1 MRRLTEGE
9 KEINSMMADIQDNLD
24 SVYSISWQ
32 NYKLVMD
39 TFDGRLNEVFK
50 LIQEVKINGIADV
63 EYRKIEFAGVP
74 QSINSLSE
82 IIIQNSYGSVNYTD
96 GSLLLTEGS
105 SGSFQRG
112 R

>member
-9 KEINSMMADIQDNLD
+9 KEINSMMVDIQDNLD

-50 LIQEVKINGIADV
+50 LI
-63 EYRKIEFAGVP
+63 
-74 QSINSLSE
+74 
-82 IIIQNSYGSVNYTD
+82 
-96 GSLLLTEGS
+96 
-105 SGSFQRG
+105 
-112 R
+112 